1 MTTPWKTW
9 MRERVPSTTFT
20 WTLTLSPARKSGM
33 SLLRD
38 AESSSSKRCMTDVA
52 FSRPATGHPRV
63 FGNAWFEGCVRR
75 AACWSDR
82 GPGHSPR
89 GGGRRVDGTQ
99 RPSLPEVGR
108 AGEIHGC
115 RPVGRAAHLTH
126 RSSQVGCSGGRWD
139 SHLSTRLRSTAYG
152 ERVTIDPGL
161 PVALAVVLLLAL
173 TVTMYLVGRLPEP
186 GSTLFAAGR
195 AIVQLSIA
203 ALVIAAVITSLAL
216 SLLLLAFMFVVAVF
230 TTVRRVEAPKAW
242 PWATLAM
249 LAGLLPVVL
258 VILLTRTVPPTG
270 IALVPVV
277 GILAGN
283 TMNGHTLTCRRAFAA
298 LREEKGQ
305 YEAALSLGLTRSQSV
320 GEVVH
325 RRVPE
330 ALIPG
335 LDQVRTA
342 GVVTLPGAF
351 IGVLLGGG
359 SPAQAAAAQ
368 VLVLMGIMA
377 AQTTTAVVAER
388 LIGEALLLPDDLKA
402 SLQP

>member
-1 MTTPWKTW
+1 MP
-9 MRERVPSTTFT
+9 V
-20 WTLTLSPARKSGM
+20 
-33 SLLRD
+33 
-38 AESSSSKRCMTDVA
+38 
-52 FSRPATGHPRV
+52 RPRRPR
-63 FGNAWFEGCVRR
+63 R
-75 AACWSDR
+75 
-82 GPGHSPR
+82 
-89 GGGRRVDGTQ
+89 
-99 RPSLPEVGR
+99 
-108 AGEIHGC
+108 
-115 RPVGRAAHLTH
+115 
-126 RSSQVGCSGGRWD
+126 SGGSPCPD
-139 SHLSTRLRSTAYG
+139 LSVCTAYG

-161 PVALAVVLLLAL
+161 PVALAVVLLLTL
-173 TVTMYLVGRLPEP
+173 TVTMYLVGRLPQP

-203 ALVIAAVITSLAL
+203 ALVIAAVIRSLAL
-216 SLLLLAFMFVVAVF
+216 SLLLLAFMFVVAVV

-249 LAGLLPVVL
+249 LTGLVPVVL
-258 VILLTRTVPPTG
+258 IILLTRTVPPTG

-305 YEAALSLGLTRSQSV
+305 YEAALSLGLTRAQSV

-388 LIGEALLLPDDLKA
+388 LIGDARLLPDDLKA

>member
-1 MTTPWKTW
+1 MPC
-9 MRERVPSTTFT
+9 P
-20 WTLTLSPARKSGM
+20 
-33 SLLRD
+33 
-38 AESSSSKRCMTDVA
+38 
-52 FSRPATGHPRV
+52 HPR
-63 FGNAWFEGCVRR
+63 R
-75 AACWSDR
+75 
-82 GPGHSPR
+82 
-89 GGGRRVDGTQ
+89 DG
-99 RPSLPEVGR
+99 
-108 AGEIHGC
+108 
-115 RPVGRAAHLTH
+115 
-126 RSSQVGCSGGRWD
+126 
-139 SHLSTRLRSTAYG
+139 TAYG
-152 ERVTIDPGL
+152 VRVTIDPGL

-186 GSTLFAAGR
+186 GSTLLAAGR

-203 ALVIAAVITSLAL
+203 ALVIAAVITSLVL
-216 SLLLLAFMFVVAVF
+216 SLLLLAFMFVIAVV
-230 TTVRRVEAPKAW
+230 TTVRRVEAPRAW

-249 LAGLLPVVL
+249 LSGLLPVVL
-258 VILLTRTVPPTG
+258 IILLTRTVPPTG

-305 YEAALSLGLTRSQSV
+305 YKAALSLGLTRAQSV
-320 GEVVH
+320 DEVVH

-388 LIGEALLLPDDLKA
+388 LIGQARLLPEDLKA
-402 SLQP
+402 SLHP